1 MGKYGSVKTRRL
13 AYITQCNAILKHFQG
28 SYDYLYD
35 FVKVYNCF
43 KDKGSLTDLILIN
56 IKNSCKITL
65 SNIILKRASVSI
77 WSIACHKLLC

>member
-28 SYDYLYD
+28 SYDLYD
-35 FVKVYNCF
+35 FVKVCNCF
-43 KDKGSLTDLILIN
+43 KDKGSSIDLILIN